1 MKEYIFNFSKIRKN
15 KGITQVELAHM
26 LKVSQQH
33 ISAYE
38 RGERTPGVDVAAR
51 IADALG
57 VTVDELIVIK
67 DAKEKIADKLSKM
80 VNEYE
85 DK

>member
-1 MKEYIFNFSKIRKN
+1 MKEIKFDVKKVRLSRN
-15 KGITQVELAHM
+15 ITQVELSEM
-26 LKVSQQH
+26 TGISQQL
-33 ISAYE
+33 ISSYE
-38 RGERTPGVDVAAR
+38 LEKNIPLIDNAKI

-67 DAKEKIADKLSKM
+67 DAKEKIADKLSRM

>member
-15 KGITQVELAHM
+15 KGITQAELADM
-26 LKVSQQH
+26 LNVSQQH

-51 IADALG
+51 IADALD
-57 VTVDELIVIK
+57 VTVDELIFIK
-67 DAKEKIADKLSKM
+67 ETKELVANKLKQLEEESKI
-80 VNEYE
+80 
-85 DK
+85 